1 MKKYGRYFT
10 VEVKPT
16 IPASIQDIGSDGTAH
31 TAKDLLFDWAPFKL
45 PKGGNKLIGITT
57 IVRGIDGADQQ
68 IPMDLIFATTQR
80 GGGDTAAGTAPVTL
94 GTEHAAIDTSV
105 DGQNPP
111 YNEII
116 GHAIITAN
124 NFLTADVFSEG
135 ISIASTGLLT
145 TDDVSGPI
153 IFDSYGS
160 LSPTVSDGSLVQPA
174 DLDDSEG
181 MYTFYVAATCVATP
195 NLKSMMVTTGAHGAG
210 TANDITVGT
219 TDARAVLAPGDVI
232 HAHDNAVIGTVGN
245 IPDATSI
252 ILKTVVNPDGTTTA
266 TTNTEALGSGDR
278 IYNIHPIKLI
288 FAFER

>member
-16 IPASIQDIGSDGTAH
+16 IPASIQHLEAFD
-31 TAKDLLFDWAPFKL
+31 AKNLLFDWTPFKL
-45 PKGGNKLIGITT
+45 PKGGNKLIGITA
-57 IVRGIDGADQQ
+57 IVRSADGADQQ
-68 IPMDLIFATTQR
+68 VPMELIFATTQR
-80 GGGDTAAGTAPVTL
+80 GGGNTAAGTAPVTL
-94 GTEHAAIDTSV
+94 GTLHAAIDTSV

-116 GHAIITAN
+116 GHATIAAN

-160 LSPTVSDGSLVQPA
+160 LSPTVSDGSFVQPG

-181 MYTFYVAATCVATP
+181 MYTFYVAATCIGTP
-195 NLKSMMVTTGAHGAG
+195 DFHSDIATTGAHGAG
-210 TANDITVGT
+210 TANDITVTG
-219 TDARAVLAPGDVI
+219 TDARTILAPGDVI
-232 HAHDNAVIGTVGN
+232 HDDGNAVIGTVGN

-266 TTNTEALGSGDR
+266 STNTEAIGSGDI

-288 FAFER
+288 FQFER